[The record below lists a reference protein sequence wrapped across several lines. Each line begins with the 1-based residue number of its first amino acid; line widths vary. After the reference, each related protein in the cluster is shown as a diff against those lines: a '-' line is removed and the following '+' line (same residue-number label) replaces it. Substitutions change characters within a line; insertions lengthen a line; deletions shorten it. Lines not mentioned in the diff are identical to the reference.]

1 MIKKF
6 VILLFVTFLL
16 NNCTPAGTAFFGPS
30 ITAARTGSIYQ
41 AGLSYGSSH
50 LIKKTADSFKKIK
63 QTKKIVYE
71 QMGQVHKKIKENKP
85 NKVVLK
91 NQSDLFFK
99 AVKKNFK
106 KYN

>member
-6 VILLFVTFLL
+6 VLLLFLTLIL
-16 NNCTPAGTAFFGPS
+16 NNCTPASTAFLGPS

-41 AGLSYGSSH
+41 AGLSYGSSYA
-50 LIKKTADSFKKIK
+50 LKKTKDSFQKIKKTK
-63 QTKKIVYE
+63 TVVYE
-71 QMGQVHKKIKENKP
+71 QVGQVHTIIQEKLP

-91 NQSDLFFK
+91 NKSDIFFK
-99 AVKKNFK
+99 AVKNNLK